1 LGGPRFVADPAA
13 ECPTLFIDGFAIL
26 YHRPSGMT
34 HILAPPAPELLAVI
48 ADAPADA
55 SEIVARLSAE
65 HDVAGEGALDAIV
78 SARLEELEA
87 AGLVRRA

>member
-1 LGGPRFVADPAA
+1 VGGPRFVADPAV
-13 ECPTLFIDGFAIL
+13 ERPHMWIDGFAIL

-34 HILAPPAPELLAVI
+34 HIIASPVPEMLAVI

-55 SEIVARLSAE
+55 TDIVARLSAE

-78 SARLEELEA
+78 AARLEELES
-87 AGLVRRA
+87 AGLVYRA